1 MVGYILYI
9 HNIYIHRYILQYIVY
24 IYIYTV
30 YIGIYYIYICSTVFI
45 LITIC
50 EGKNATEQTIR
61 DIPHNYFRM
70 IRHDEIQ
77 EGIKVNLGNC

>member
-1 MVGYILYI
+1 MK
-9 HNIYIHRYILQYIVY
+9 Y
-24 IYIYTV
+24 IYIYIIYTIYIV
-30 YIGIYYIYICSTVFI
+30 YIGIYYIYICSTVYI

-50 EGKNATEQTIR
+50 EGKNATEQTIT

-70 IRHDEIQ
+70 IRHDEVQ